1 MRTSRLDEMDN
12 YLMEHKSATIDE
24 LCEVY
29 GISVNTVRRDLN
41 TLVAR
46 GSAKKVYGGAVTLRS
61 FASDGKMKPS
71 EFRERL
77 LRNKKGKSRIAA
89 TAATLVHEK
98 DIIFLDS
105 GSTAYRV
112 IKHLEGISDVTVI
125 TNSIAAVNE
134 AMAFPD
140 IHLIVVPGILKRSTS
155 STFGTNCVQFLENY
169 NIDVAFLACT
179 AVSEQFYVCNSFIE
193 EYALKKAV
201 LEKSLRSYLLVDSTK
216 FGKSALM
223 TYGTVD
229 DFDAIITEEEPEESF
244 VEGCRERNC
253 EIIIA

>member
-1 MRTSRLDEMDN
+1 MRTSRIDEMDD

-24 LCEVY
+24 LCALY

-41 TLVAR
+41 ALVAR
-46 GSAKKVYGGAVTLRS
+46 GSVKKVYGGAVSLRTP
-61 FASDGKMKPS
+61 ASDDRMKPT

-77 LRNKKGKSRIAA
+77 LRNKKAKSVIAS
-89 TAATLVHEK
+89 AAASFVSEG

-105 GSTAYRV
+105 GSTVYRV
-112 IKHLEGISDVTVI
+112 IKHLKGISGITVI

-140 IHLIVVPGILKRSTS
+140 INLIVIPGILKRSTA
-155 STFGTNCVQFLENY
+155 STFGTNCVDFLENY

-179 AVSEQFYVCNSFIE
+179 AISEQFYVCNSFIE
-193 EYALKKAV
+193 ESALKKAV
-201 LEKSLRSYLLVDSTK
+201 LEKSNKSCLLADSSK

-223 TYGTVD
+223 TYGMVD
-229 DFDAIITEEEPEESF
+229 DFDAIITDRKPESSF
-244 VEGCRERNC
+244 QEGCRERNC
-253 EIIIA
+253 KIIVA